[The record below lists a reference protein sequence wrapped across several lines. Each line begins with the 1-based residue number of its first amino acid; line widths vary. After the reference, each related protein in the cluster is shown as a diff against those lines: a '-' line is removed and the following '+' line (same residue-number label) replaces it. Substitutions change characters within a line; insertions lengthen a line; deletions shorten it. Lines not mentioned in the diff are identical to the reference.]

1 MSIAS
6 NLAGKAIN
14 ISKTTLPHATS
25 YPFTALFNIS
35 HGHAVSLFFENF
47 FKYNFD
53 NLDKSQASFDLKK
66 RFDLIFTI
74 FEVSNINEFNKKI
87 SNIKL
92 DSKLESNLDN
102 LNINIQKNY
111 EKIIGGIN
119 LLRLKNNPIKINSEE
134 IYKIISRK

>member
-1 MSIAS
+1 
-6 NLAGKAIN
+6 
-14 ISKTTLPHATS
+14 
-25 YPFTALFNIS
+25 
-35 HGHAVSLFFENF
+35 VSLFFENF